1 MELYD
6 VMRTTFSARAFTD
19 EPVPDEA
26 IERILENA
34 RFASSGGNRQGWRVI
49 VVREQATKE
58 AIADLAIPGS
68 KRYAA
73 QNAAGEGPWNPVA
86 PPTPTAA
93 EIEATA
99 PPPGLN
105 MPYRSAPVLL
115 VVCVDLRVV
124 AAVDQLLDRVGII
137 AGASVY
143 PFTWNILL
151 AARAEGYGA
160 TLTTMP
166 IAQEPKLKELLHVP
180 DHVAVCAILPFGV
193 PQKQLTKLKRKP
205 VREIAMRE
213 TFDGAPFTTS
223 ATP

>member
-1 MELYD
+1 
-6 VMRTTFSARAFTD
+6 MRTTFSARAFTD
-19 EPVPDEA
+19 APVTDGA
-26 IERILENA
+26 IHRVLENA

-49 VVREQATKE
+49 VVREQAMKE

-86 PPTPTAA
+86 PPTPTPEVIAA
-93 EIEATA
+93 TP

-105 MPYRSAPVLL
+105 MPYRKSPVLL
-115 VVCVDLRVV
+115 VVCVDMRVV
-124 AAVDQLLDRVGII
+124 AAVDQDLERVGII

-151 AARAEGYGA
+151 AARAEGYGG

-166 IAQEPKLKELLHVP
+166 IAQEPELKKLLHVP
-180 DHVAVCAILPFGV
+180 DHVAVCAIIPFGV
-193 PQKQLTKLKRKP
+193 PEKQLTKLKRKP

-213 TFDGAPFTTS
+213 TFDGAPFDVG
-223 ATP
+223 AGV